1 MAQSLAH
8 VHAQN
13 DGKYWGFLQPWGTLR
28 YSMELKN
35 EVFGLEYSRYTHS
48 DYVRTRGI
56 SVATAICLMVGA

>member
-1 MAQSLAH
+1 
-8 VHAQN
+8 
-13 DGKYWGFLQPWGTLR
+13 
-28 YSMELKN
+28 MELKD